1 MWDGGS
7 EKEVK
12 EMGDDG
18 DEWEEGVPKP
28 EGPREVQSQVDGD
41 VHMADG
47 EREENYGMD
56 ADGLAPD
63 EDFRFDEDEE
73 EDRHRPV
80 VKSKLN
86 GALSSGKIVP
96 ATISSSNPSSST
108 AKPTTSKG
116 SAKLVPVAIPS
127 KTPTKNKAKTKE
139 LERELAPCH
148 QSSRPLTSRL

>member
-73 EDRHRPV
+73 DRHRPV

-127 KTPTKNKAKTKE
+127 KTPKKNKAK
-139 LERELAPCH
+139 A
-148 QSSRPLTSRL
+148 SWSAS

>member
-47 EREENYGMD
+47 ER
-56 ADGLAPD
+56 
-63 EDFRFDEDEE
+63 RCKRWK
-73 EDRHRPV
+73 DRGVRT
-80 VKSKLN
+80 
-86 GALSSGKIVP
+86 P
-96 ATISSSNPSSST
+96 A
-108 AKPTTSKG
+108 
-116 SAKLVPVAIPS
+116 
-127 KTPTKNKAKTKE
+127 
-139 LERELAPCH
+139 
-148 QSSRPLTSRL
+148 

>member
-56 ADGLAPD
+56 ADGLA
-63 EDFRFDEDEE
+63 
-73 EDRHRPV
+73 PV